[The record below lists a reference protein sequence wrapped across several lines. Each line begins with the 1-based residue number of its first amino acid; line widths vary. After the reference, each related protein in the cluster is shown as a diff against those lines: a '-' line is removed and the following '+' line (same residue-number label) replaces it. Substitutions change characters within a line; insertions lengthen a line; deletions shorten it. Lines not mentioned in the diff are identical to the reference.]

1 MQIQQE
7 NTTIQTTQYDREVVQ
22 YKTEKK
28 QRTIQVPHTKRRGGV
43 AGLVGGTKTY
53 MVDQVIE
60 EDHQVPYTKVIKEKI

>member
-22 YKTEKK
+22 YRMEKK
-28 QRTIQVPHTKRRGGV
+28 SRTIQVPQTKWRGGLGKV
-43 AGLVGGTKTY
+43 LGQKKTV

-60 EDHQVPYTKVIKEKI
+60 EDHKVPYTKVIKQKI